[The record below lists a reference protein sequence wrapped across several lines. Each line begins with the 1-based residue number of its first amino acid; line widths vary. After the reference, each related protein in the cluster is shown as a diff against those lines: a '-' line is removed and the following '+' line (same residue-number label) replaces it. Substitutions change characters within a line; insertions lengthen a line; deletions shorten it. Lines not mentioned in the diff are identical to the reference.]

1 MIAVDVAELLSRKR
15 LLIFDLDGTI
25 VDSSPL
31 HERAFNDAFAGEGI
45 TVDYPAIAGMTTEAA
60 VDEVAGKAGLRL
72 AIPRRL
78 AIIEAKRARARH
90 LIETELKP
98 IHGSVD
104 FIRRARA
111 GFPMALCTS
120 GSRATVEVAL
130 AGVGLAGMF
139 EPVIAAEDVV
149 RGKPDP
155 EGFLKGLEFH
165 GATVADAL
173 VFEDSESGL
182 VAARLAGIEAV
193 QIVPIADASAPGQA
207 DWAVLN
213 AALARLHP

>member
-1 MIAVDVAELLSRKR
+1 MTAAELAELLSRKR

-45 TVDYPAIAGMTTEAA
+45 AVDYPAIAGMTTEAA

-72 AIPRRL
+72 AAPRRR

-98 IHGSVD
+98 IDGSVD

-111 GFPMALCTS
+111 VFPIALCTS
-120 GSRATVEVAL
+120 GSRASVEAAL

-155 EGFLKGLEFH
+155 EGFLKALGCR
-165 GATVADAL
+165 GVAAADAL

-182 VAARLAGIEAV
+182 AAASSAGIDAV
-193 QIVPIADASAPGQA
+193 QIVRTAGASAPGRA

-213 AALARLHP
+213 TALARLRP